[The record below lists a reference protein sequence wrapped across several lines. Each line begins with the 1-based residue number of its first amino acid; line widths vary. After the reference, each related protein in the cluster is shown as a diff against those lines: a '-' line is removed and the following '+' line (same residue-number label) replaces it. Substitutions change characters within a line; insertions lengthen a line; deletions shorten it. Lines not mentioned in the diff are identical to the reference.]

1 MKADARAGDTPTFQ
15 AGHCGQRSSIA
26 STPRVI
32 TRSRSEARSPTIHPE
47 THERPHALARAAQLA
62 ARRGHSAGQPG
73 RAADCRDSVP
83 PLSRQ
88 QPSHT
93 EDRSR
98 CNSAAAGKTDTDQQ
112 SANHAPN
119 APQPQVP
126 AARNQRTSPS
136 PIMLALHINHYS
148 TSCCKTKKMSTMVD
162 SCRTPY
168 EHARNQEGT

>member
-1 MKADARAGDTPTFQ
+1 MLGQGTPPPSRQVTADNGRASRQRLASSRGQ
-15 AGHCGQRSSIA
+15 GQRPA
-26 STPRVI
+26 
-32 TRSRSEARSPTIHPE
+32 APTIHPE